1 MGFIHIAPRFVFAT
15 GILDPMV
22 MFCWAPEL

>member
-22 MFCWAPEL
+22 VLCWAPEL